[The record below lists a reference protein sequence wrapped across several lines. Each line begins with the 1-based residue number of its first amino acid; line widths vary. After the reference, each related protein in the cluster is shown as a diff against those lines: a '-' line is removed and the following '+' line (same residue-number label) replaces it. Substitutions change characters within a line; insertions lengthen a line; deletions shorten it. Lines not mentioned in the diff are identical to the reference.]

1 MKKRLHL
8 PLAQAFLG
16 LLAAGLA
23 GAQIPAATPTP
34 VSISP
39 PPLPASSPPE
49 LPVSSPP
56 ALPGAPPLRLSEP
69 PVVTIST
76 FPSEN
81 PFGAEVEIPAVLP
94 AKPAVADAI
103 LSSALF
109 VQFRVDPTGKAGG
122 VKRVR
127 DPIPSLSVETQKDL
141 ARWTFEPAR
150 KGGQKVE
157 TWAPFRL
164 DLQVEVEAPEI
175 EQALLTPVTP
185 ATPLAVPLELGSD
198 ATWYETVKS
207 SPPSGVTVPVE
218 QVDTIATP
226 KRTPFPDSYKGRFSC
241 RFWIKVSAAGRVE
254 KAIPI
259 AASDPILIP
268 YFRKTMSTWAMRPA
282 RVKGSPAETW
292 NELSLSGELSYSVEI
307 KQIAQLRKTLPAS

>member
-1 MKKRLHL
+1 M
-8 PLAQAFLG
+8 
-16 LLAAGLA
+16 
-23 GAQIPAATPTP
+23 
-34 VSISP
+34 
-39 PPLPASSPPE
+39 LPA
-49 LPVSSPP
+49 
-56 ALPGAPPLRLSEP
+56 APPLRLSEP
-69 PVVTIST
+69 PVVTLSKL
-76 FPSEN
+76 PSEN
-81 PFGAEVEIPAVLP
+81 PFGAEVEIPAALP

-109 VQFRVDPTGKAGG
+109 VQFRVDPAGKAGG

-164 DLQVEVEAPEI
+164 DLQVEVEAPDI
-175 EQALLTPVTP
+175 EQALLTPVAP
-185 ATPLAVPLELGSD
+185 ATPLPVPLELGSD

-226 KRTPFPDSYKGRFSC
+226 KRTPFPDSYKGAFSC

-259 AASDPILIP
+259 ASSDPILIP
-268 YFRKTMSTWAMRPA
+268 YFRKAMGAWPIKPA
-282 RVKGSPAETW
+282 RVKGAPAETW
-292 NELSLSGELSYSVEI
+292 NELSLSGEISYSVEI
-307 KQIAQLRKTLPAS
+307 KQIAQLRKTLSPS